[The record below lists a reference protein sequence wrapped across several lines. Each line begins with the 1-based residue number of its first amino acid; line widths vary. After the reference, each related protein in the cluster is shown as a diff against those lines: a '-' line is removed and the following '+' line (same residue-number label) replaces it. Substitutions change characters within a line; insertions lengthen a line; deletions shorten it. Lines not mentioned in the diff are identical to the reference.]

1 MGFSSAL
8 WLLRQEVARTA
19 PIEIPT
25 IETPVFE
32 A

>member
-8 WLLRQEVARTA
+8 WLLRQDSARAA
-19 PIEIPT
+19 PIEIPS
-25 IETPVFE
+25 IEAPVFE